1 MKNPLI
7 NRIIHSSSIYVV
19 EFTAFEELK
28 LSCMFCIYRKIMFQ
42 FVSIKI
48 VSWFLSIVLQSFVT
62 HLQITKNKN
71 KQKKTPLTT

>member
-1 MKNPLI
+1 
-7 NRIIHSSSIYVV
+7 
-19 EFTAFEELK
+19 
-28 LSCMFCIYRKIMFQ
+28 MFQ

-71 KQKKTPLTT
+71 KQKNLH